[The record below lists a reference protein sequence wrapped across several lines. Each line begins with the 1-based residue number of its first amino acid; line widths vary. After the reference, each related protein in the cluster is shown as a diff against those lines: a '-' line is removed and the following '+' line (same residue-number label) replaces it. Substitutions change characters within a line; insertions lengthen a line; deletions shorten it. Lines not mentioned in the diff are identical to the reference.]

1 MVDTNVSEQAFPN
14 ETANY
19 TSYQNGPQ
27 PSKTIQIAVFTLI
40 MVLSLIGN
48 FLIVA
53 VFYTNRTLRTPINTF
68 IVNMA
73 IFDLIIPVI
82 TLPWKITTVY
92 HDGLWLVGGVVGTVL
107 CKLTRSSWSV
117 STFVSILSMIAI
129 AVDRFHAVL
138 FPIRLPLISLIN
150 CYIIIATTWVVSVAS
165 HAHYLYTAKLV
176 TNDAGLVCEF
186 QWEPASYTKEMEEI
200 TQLLLFCLTAISAIV
215 LTVLYSSIIV
225 YLYRQKNKLHLE
237 TDIVRERAK
246 RNRKIT
252 LMLVIVVVFFYAV
265 WIPYNVAS
273 FTLFVTPGITTLP
286 DIFSGLRVG
295 SSLCCI
301 LWQIPWCITYLT
313 KNIVRV
319 SGSCCVVDG
328 AVKTSV
334 VIICCQSSLM
344 EGTMFMTPGKSTIL
358 LKMLNYS
365 SDEEVTS

>member
-53 VFYTNRTLRTPINTF
+53 VFYTDRTLRTPINTF

-73 IFDLIIPVI
+73 ISDLIIPVI

-117 STFVSILSMIAI
+117 STFVSIFSMIAI

-165 HAHYLYTAKLV
+165 HAHYLYAAKLV

-286 DIFSGLRVG
+286 DIFFWIAGWFLPVLYPVANPVVYYIFNDKYRQG
-295 SSLCCI
+295 FRKLLCCGWRCKDKCGNHP
-301 LWQIPWCITYLT
+301 LP
-313 KNIVRV
+313 
-319 SGSCCVVDG
+319 
-328 AVKTSV
+328 VKPHGGNNVHDTRQV
-334 VIICCQSSLM
+334 NDIAENVELQQR
-344 EGTMFMTPGKSTIL
+344 
-358 LKMLNYS
+358 
-365 SDEEVTS
+365 